1 MSDILNNYV
10 DGPNSSNSLF
20 TSGRD
25 LSPQSNFHPTFDCIQ
40 INNNNGI
47 HSLIEQSN
55 FPLINEQDLSDNG
68 PRDNTGGQYSNTV
81 PVGRPYG
88 KHSLFKK
95 YDHYFSCELFDFFSF
110 FKLINLF
117 IYFIIYF
124 IIYCNW
130 MYCVFV
136 YYLMLLYMFGYKI
149 I

>member
-25 LSPQSNFHPTFDCIQ
+25 LSPPPNFHPTFDCIQ

-47 HSLIEQSN
+47 HSLMQQSN
-55 FPLINEQDLSDNG
+55 FPVINEQDLSDNG
-68 PRDNTGGQYSNTV
+68 PRDNTGSQYSNPV
-81 PVGRPYG
+81 PGRPYG

-95 YDHYFSCELFDFFSF
+95 YDHYFSCELFNFFSF

-117 IYFIIYF
+117 ICFIIYF
-124 IIYCNW
+124 IIY
-130 MYCVFV
+130 
-136 YYLMLLYMFGYKI
+136 YK
-149 I
+149 